1 MQQDLRRPARQSL
14 VDTAPRDPEAFI
26 AWAYERE
33 GRWEL
38 SADGVVT
45 MQAGGSRYHG
55 RIALNVAMAL
65 SRCLDPKQ
73 YHVSTTEVA
82 VRIGRAVRYP
92 DVLVDRLASQ
102 DDALKAD
109 APVFLVEVLSPS
121 SIDTDMIEKP
131 SEYFGLKILGACLV
145 CSRDEPRVWLWVK
158 KRGRLPKVPLV
169 IKGHD
174 GAVELPH
181 LDVTLPI
188 TDIYAGLPLKFSG
201 A

>member
-1 MQQDLRRPARQSL
+1 MQQDLRRSALQSL

-38 SADGVVT
+38 SADGAVT

-65 SRCLDPKQ
+65 SRGLDTNL
-73 YHVSTTEVA
+73 YHVSTAEVA

-92 DVLVDRLASQ
+92 DVLVDRLASH

-131 SEYFGLKILGACLV
+131 SEYFGLKSLDAYLV

-158 KRGRLPKVPLV
+158 KRGRWPKTPTV
-169 IKGHD
+169 IKG
-174 GAVELPH
+174 L
-181 LDVTLPI
+181 
-188 TDIYAGLPLKFSG
+188 
-201 A
+201 